1 MKLFIK
7 RTNSYISKSIILVMV
22 FHGIMITGC
31 KKPVVTYENF
41 EATNLRVIN
50 GYPDQTKV
58 KFFLDTFNLTLK
70 TPTTSFIN
78 YGGTTIY
85 YVVKSGLRNAS
96 FVSFA
101 SKDTFATAEVQLV
114 KNKSYTLFLK
124 GGALSPSSIAL
135 VEDDLTQPDLNKA
148 KIRVANL
155 SPNSG
160 KVDITFQ
167 LDDPLTQPVP
177 KPEVKLLENIDV
189 GMISGYT
196 LMNVPTSLGNFTP
209 NYYNIRLYEAG
220 TQNLLGTG
228 TRIDVRGSLI
238 YTIVCRGKKG
248 GSPALTFDFRRDW
261 AEF

>member
-7 RTNSYISKSIILVMV
+7 RTNSVTFKSIISVMV
-22 FHGIMITGC
+22 FIGLMITGC

-41 EATNLRVIN
+41 DATNLRVIN
-50 GYPDQTKV
+50 GYPDKAKV

-85 YVVKSGLRNAS
+85 YVVKSGLRTAR

-101 SKDTFATAEVQLV
+101 SNDTFATANVQLV
-114 KNKSYTLFLK
+114 KDKSYTLFLK

-160 KVDITFQ
+160 MVDITFQ
-167 LDDPLTQPVP
+167 LDDPLTLPVP
-177 KPEVKLLENIDV
+177 KPEVTLLQNVDA
-189 GMISGYT
+189 GMISGYK
-196 LMNVPTSLGNFTP
+196 LLDVPTSKGNYTP
-209 NYYNIRLYEAG
+209 NYYNIRIYQAG
-220 TQNLLGTG
+220 TQTLLSSGN
-228 TRIDVRGSLI
+228 RIDIRGSLI
-238 YTIVCRGKKG
+238 YTVVCRGNKA
-248 GSPALTFDFRRDW
+248 GSPGFTFGFTKDW